1 MAAWLNSTQQPG
13 NLCMGREAIKKKK
26 KTADNVIQ
34 ELKKKKNLGT

>member
-13 NLCMGREAIKKKK
+13 NLCMGREAIQKK

-34 ELKKKKNLGT
+34 ELKKKKKLGT